1 MDEYTLHE
9 LKDLARSLDFELD
22 MMEQTGKYQQLV
34 SGSHLLTKDEF
45 LLHKLRTLIQQ
56 IENTKLE
63 SKFK

>member
-1 MDEYTLHE
+1 MEEYTLHE

-34 SGSHLLTKDEF
+34 SGSHLLSKDEF
-45 LLHKLRTLIQQ
+45 LLYKLRTLIQQ
-56 IENTKLE
+56 IEDTKLE